1 MGSRLTIAFVSVAAL
16 LGLHTAALGQQNPYR
31 LKEPDQKKACLACH
45 ADFDQKLK
53 KRFVH
58 TPVRTGECSGC
69 HDPHVSSHAKLL
81 SGSTRQICAG
91 CHGSMVPANA
101 KSTHKVV
108 VDGQPVVYGRFRTRA
123 ENEPGDYHYIAAQT
137 SRAEI
142 AVRAVSPDDD
152 GAIVE
157 AKKSIPVKDGIW
169 IVVTRVRDIDGAPQL
184 QIEFSYEG
192 PVTSWGE
199 GDAP

>member
-1 MGSRLTIAFVSVAAL
+1 VNGLARGALCAVAVAVAACGGADKGDTGRPAASCGARVFFSVAN
-16 LGLHTAALGQQNPYR
+16 Q
-31 LKEPDQKKACLACH
+31 D
-45 ADFDQKLK
+45 D
-53 KRFVH
+53 
-58 TPVRTGECSGC
+58 RTRDAE
-69 HDPHVSSHAKLL
+69 
-81 SGSTRQICAG
+81 I
-91 CHGSMVPANA
+91 
-101 KSTHKVV
+101 KVV

-157 AKKSIPVKDGIW
+157 TKKSIPVKDGIW

-184 QIEFSYEG
+184 QIEFSYAG